1 MHNARQLPYAP
12 TPYSYTPSS
21 ATINLNEE
29 VKLTTSNAE
38 RDLYD
43 SLAEIYSVIVTLDAL
58 EKAYIKDSVTEAEYT
73 ATCDRLLKQYKAI
86 LGDDA
91 VSKAFKD
98 LETFKQEWDME
109 CPRATERLKIG
120 LPATVEQPSHNP
132 STSVGAAGKDIS
144 TATEN
149 FINFLDALELGL
161 LAKDSL
167 HPLLAD
173 VIQSVNRVSD
183 KDFEGRSKI
192 VQWLITLNQ
201 MKASEE
207 VSKDQVG
214 ELKFDIRQAYH
225 GFKATL
231 D

>member
-1 MHNARQLPYAP
+1 M
-12 TPYSYTPSS
+12 
-21 ATINLNEE
+21 
-29 VKLTTSNAE
+29 
-38 RDLYD
+38 
-43 SLAEIYSVIVTLDAL
+43 TLDAL

-86 LGDDA
+86 LGDVA
-91 VSKAFKD
+91 VSRAFKD
-98 LETFKQEWDME
+98 LETFKQEWDVSSCHRMPRERADGRQLE

-120 LPATVEQPSHNP
+120 LPATVEQPSANM
-132 STSVGAAGKDIS
+132 SAGAGAAGKDIS

-183 KDFEGRSKI
+183 GDFEGRSKI

-231 D
+231 E